1 MLLQCDCRL
10 ISLPRHKDAICFM
23 VEEYEEHMF
32 GQAGGQRRSF
42 RSQGWLGSG
51 MCRKTPPFPPIT
63 VGASKNPGFSL
74 CN

>member
-1 MLLQCDCRL
+1 
-10 ISLPRHKDAICFM
+10 M

-63 VGASKNPGFSL
+63 VGASKKPWFQPVQLKQTVATCKYL
-74 CN
+74 CC